1 MALPIL
7 GDSDQLHQ
15 LFTNLLDN
23 AIKYTPA
30 GSQVT
35 FEAIHNADQI
45 QVTVADSGIGIVA
58 EHLPHLFSRFYR
70 TDAARAR
77 TSGGFGLGLAISR
90 AIVQMHGGEIHVE
103 STIDRGTTFIINFP
117 KA

>member
-1 MALPIL
+1 
-7 GDSDQLHQ
+7 
-15 LFTNLLDN
+15 

-30 GSQVT
+30 GGQVT
-35 FEAIHNADQI
+35 FEAIHKADQI